1 MQSQGSSLLG
11 GYGFTN
17 SPAYTV
23 NSDGTMLWSTPTI
36 AQGSALPFIQGLL
49 VLSGLPVGY
58 TFNLV
63 AQQHGAPLMQYHLVA
78 DKNLLRVY
86 VEVLIAGQNIGLP
99 VLWAD
104 RFGHY
109 VTFQWTQVSSGLPTG
124 ITSMVRVD
132 ALNQRSQGVTLRY
145 ANWSDT
151 TIVHD
156 LMRID
161 FVNFSGPAALIQGYS
176 GYASQ
181 EPSAFVG
188 PATSLHPAQSIPAAI
203 GGMISRPRYFTL
215 GDPYSVAKP
224 SWNNQGAPAGT
235 QPTLPPTNSGL
246 ASIVWTLTYD
256 ANLAE
261 IENIVSQTNVT
272 TDFSYGNYSLYSPN
286 CNLPL
291 PMLLRGITQT
301 VETDNS
307 QSTPPVRIRSWV
319 RSLPATT
326 SAPWTVTYTDYWSS
340 VGSPD
345 RTTTY
350 TYSPMSNPVDYG
362 NGFLL
367 SEITADNNNVAWST
381 ITSTSSTT
389 LALGGGG
396 LDNSLSMPA
405 TVAVARNNENPT
417 NTTYT
422 YLDGTALQIASITR
436 QILMNGTQ
444 TTFLNQQFQYNP
456 QWPMLEAN
464 QVNQVK
470 VTRTNLA
477 TGVAQP
483 QGTLTTSQAWD
494 QANLL
499 ELQNSYCNAGAGYQ
513 HGQSFS
519 YTSDGKPYQKWLWH
533 LENGVAL
540 GSMASP
546 QATTISYD
554 AATGQPN
561 QLSTTYTEIPS
572 GTGTLTQQASIS
584 PLNDRPTSITDER
597 GVTTGLTYDLYGR
610 PSLETPPLPLAPLA
624 TTYPD
629 AWTVTQTQGPR
640 TTTTHYDGF
649 GRPISKTS
657 WDGIAFAFA
666 YDLHG
671 RPLTTTLTT
680 AGEPALTQSSSYDIL
695 DRITSRTGFQGV
707 QVTQTY
713 APGLNGNNQ
722 TTCGF
727 GANQVYPTTTSTD
740 PFGQVVQVS
749 AATGDLTTRTFDGW
763 GHVTQVQINPA
774 GGGAITPPRSFS
786 YDSLG
791 RLIQKTEPE
800 TGTLTFASFDSL
812 N

>member
-1 MQSQGSSLLG
+1 MSRKPLIQVLIGLFFSTALGAQTFRLANPVMASPSNCGWMVDPGQGSLRFSLPVGQVPGEIAIPVALTMNGAFQAYQLTQFNNNAPYTQELDVPIFGTCGFGYIGVGGWMSGSTRFLALEDGRTFLPGEFSMQSQGSSLLG

-36 AQGSALPFIQGLL
+36 AQGSPLPFTQGLL

-367 SEITADNNNVAWST
+367 SEVTADNNNVAWST

-483 QGTLTTSQAWD
+483 QGTLTTSQVWD

-519 YTSDGKPYQKWLWH
+519 YTSDGKH
-533 LENGVAL
+533 
-540 GSMASP
+540 
-546 QATTISYD
+546 
-554 AATGQPN
+554 
-561 QLSTTYTEIPS
+561 
-572 GTGTLTQQASIS
+572 
-584 PLNDRPTSITDER
+584 
-597 GVTTGLTYDLYGR
+597 
-610 PSLETPPLPLAPLA
+610 
-624 TTYPD
+624 
-629 AWTVTQTQGPR
+629 
-640 TTTTHYDGF
+640 
-649 GRPISKTS
+649 
-657 WDGIAFAFA
+657 
-666 YDLHG
+666 
-671 RPLTTTLTT
+671 
-680 AGEPALTQSSSYDIL
+680 
-695 DRITSRTGFQGV
+695 
-707 QVTQTY
+707 
-713 APGLNGNNQ
+713 
-722 TTCGF
+722 
-727 GANQVYPTTTSTD
+727 
-740 PFGQVVQVS
+740 
-749 AATGDLTTRTFDGW
+749 
-763 GHVTQVQINPA
+763 
-774 GGGAITPPRSFS
+774 
-786 YDSLG
+786 
-791 RLIQKTEPE
+791 
-800 TGTLTFASFDSL
+800 
-812 N
+812 